1 MVQVSFKLLIL
12 AIQIAGKSF
21 FGHAETPMITE
32 QEENT
37 INTVLD
43 ELLGGS
49 ASE

>member
-1 MVQVSFKLLIL
+1 MQLSFKLLIS
-12 AIQIAGKSF
+12 AIQTADKSF
-21 FGHAETPMITE
+21 FGHAGTPMITE